1 MELVPEPHKASE
13 FAAEDVISTMPDNVI
28 TNILDYLPRGRCG
41 EDWYLVVQNYN
52 CGDFIAC
59 CPLIE
64 NLRIF
69 GDETTGTVK
78 LVEIAKLGNL
88 KMLSLSLCMLDNMA
102 MITSSSIFQ
111 LKILPK
117 LQELG
122 LNLGKC
128 QLLAE
133 ASVDEKVPT
142 IFPCLKTLTLS
153 IVNFSSASMLSFVT
167 EMICGSTKLQNLNIT
182 ATYIPRFSRRALPSL
197 DLDYN
202 TIGQLQLQCVV
213 FSSFRGTENE
223 HYPGRVGSMAPFA
236 LRWLYA
242 ELRSRV
248 GDRQE
253 SVDRFYMLLDYV
265 REKMRK
271 KASGSDDIWRKR
283 EGLVINSIISHHLS
297 HKEFGVCL
305 ELIKDLM
312 KHDETAVGRTVL
324 MSKLGYIQMQLGDL
338 EGAKASFNVVEGIVN
353 EEKMQ
358 FEMKNLV
365 NRNKALM
372 FMVGKDYVSAVLKAL
387 ESVPTAA
394 LNETLVV
401 NLCSM
406 YELAYVNHTDTKKTL
421 SNWIARVAPD
431 DFDSSCTRV

>member
-1 MELVPEPHKASE
+1 MEEQQQQLQTETLTDHPLNNAYGSLNDICYELSSLQDLACRGSWKSILDKVARARTQALLSKPHEHLVYLTYNTLGLMKLRKFSDAVKEIESL
-13 FAAEDVISTMPDNVI
+13 EDGIDNVI
-28 TNILDYLPRGRCG
+28 YSY
-41 EDWYLVVQNYN
+41 ENY
-52 CGDFIAC
+52 
-59 CPLIE
+59 P
-64 NLRIF
+64 
-69 GDETTGTVK
+69 
-78 LVEIAKLGNL
+78 
-88 KMLSLSLCMLDNMA
+88 
-102 MITSSSIFQ
+102 Q
-111 LKILPK
+111 
-117 LQELG
+117 
-122 LNLGKC
+122 
-128 QLLAE
+128 
-133 ASVDEKVPT
+133 
-142 IFPCLKTLTLS
+142 
-153 IVNFSSASMLSFVT
+153 
-167 EMICGSTKLQNLNIT
+167 
-182 ATYIPRFSRRALPSL
+182 
-197 DLDYN
+197 
-202 TIGQLQLQCVV
+202 
-213 FSSFRGTENE
+213 

-242 ELRSRV
+242 ELPSRV

-265 REKMRK
+265 REKMSK
-271 KASGSDDIWRKR
+271 SGSGSGDIWRKR
-283 EGLVINSIISHHLS
+283 EGLVVNSIISHHLS

-305 ELIKDLM
+305 DLIKDLM
-312 KHDETAVGRTVL
+312 KRVESAVGRAVL

-353 EEKMQ
+353 EEKMGV
-358 FEMKNLV
+358 EMKNLV

-372 FMVGKDYVSAVLKAL
+372 FMVGKDYVSAVREYQECIDRDATDVVAINNKGLCLMYLRDLADGIKVLEKAL